1 MNDELARCL
10 RSLYGLRRFGIKL
23 GLETIREMLAGLGD
37 PQTRFRSIH
46 LAGSNGKGSVASA
59 LATILGRAGYRVGL
73 YTSPHLV
80 RFNERFCIDG
90 RPVSD
95 EALLTAHEAVRRLP
109 AGDRSPTFF
118 EFATAMAF
126 HIFAEAEVDWA
137 VVETGMGGR
146 LDATNVLV
154 PELSVITN
162 VSMEHEAYLGATLAA
177 IAAEKGGIVKP
188 KTPVVVGVREAEAV
202 DVIDGIAAGLEAPLF
217 RLGEHFRAVP
227 GPDGLFRY
235 EGVDGTMEG
244 MRTALSGGFQV
255 ENAALVLAS
264 CELIARNGANL
275 SSAAMRAGLAENRWP
290 GRQEVVAENPTIL
303 LDGAHNLAA
312 ARHLAAYLRE
322 TFADRSVTLVA
333 GILDDKPYREMLA
346 ALLPVCRRVVLT
358 RARNERALPPEI
370 LREVADGF
378 LDDVTIAPDVA
389 SALASARA
397 RVAPTETVCVAGS
410 LYVVGEAKE
419 ALESEGISA
428 FDLASARRERFGV
441 DFL

>member
-1 MNDELARCL
+1 MNDDYERRLQA
-10 RSLYGLRRFGIKL
+10 LYGLRRFGIKL
-23 GLETIREMLAGLGD
+23 GLETIRAMLDGLGN

-95 EALLTAHEAVRRLP
+95 ERLLAAHDAVRDVP
-109 AGDRSPTFF
+109 AGERSPTFF

-126 HIFAEAEVDWA
+126 QIFGEEEVDWA

-146 LDATNVLV
+146 LDATNALK
-154 PELSVITN
+154 PELAVITN
-162 VSMEHEAYLGATLAA
+162 VSMEHEAYLGSTLAA

-188 KTPVVVGVREAEAV
+188 ETPVVTGVREAEAAE
-202 DVIDGIAAGLEAPLF
+202 VIDGIAARSNAPLF

-227 GPDGLFRY
+227 ESGGTFRY
-235 EGVDGTMEG
+235 DGMDGAREG
-244 MRTALSGGFQV
+244 MRTGLSGGYQV
-255 ENAALVLAS
+255 ENAALTLAA
-264 CELIARNGANL
+264 CEILVRNGANL
-275 SSAAMRAGLAENRWP
+275 PPEAVRSGLAENRWP
-290 GRQEVVAENPTIL
+290 GRLEVVAENPTLL

-312 ARHLAAYLRE
+312 ARHLADHLRE
-322 TFADRSVTLVA
+322 AYADRPVTLVL
-333 GILDDKPYREMLA
+333 GILDDKPYREMMA
-346 ALLPVCRRVVLT
+346 ALLPVCRRVILT
-358 RARNERALPPEI
+358 RARIDRALPPET
-370 LREVADGF
+370 LREAAAGLADD
-378 LDDVTIAPDVA
+378 LTVVPDVA
-389 SALASARA
+389 EALAAARA
-397 RVAPTETVCVAGS
+397 RTTPNEAICVAGS

-428 FDLASARRERFGV
+428 YALAPVRSAADSE
-441 DFL
+441 